1 MPPPAAQGRKVK
13 RHWLAP
19 LLVVATAALAAHL
32 AGSLLPITAVLAAGL
47 FWELLQSTRLA
58 RWLENPAANPPRA
71 AGRWR
76 HLFNRVFHRLHHLEK
91 ELRAREMLLE
101 AFQTATAAF
110 PEPVLLLDDKEV
122 IQWYNQAAALHLGLR
137 LKGDRGQF
145 IRHLIRQP
153 AFIAWLDGG
162 LEDLAEIESP
172 LDPAI
177 TFRVSCAVLD
187 RHRRLLLFRDISE
200 MQQAEAMRRDFV
212 ANVSHELRTPLTVL
226 AGYLETLGEDGA
238 LELAP
243 IVQRMRDQSSL
254 MQHLIDDLIELSRL
268 QTQGI
273 TGRERQ
279 VAMAPLIAQLV
290 ERAEELSG
298 GRHTITCDADTQYD
312 LYAAPGDL
320 ESAFGNLI
328 SNAVR
333 YTPAGGN
340 IAIAWRAGS
349 GGGAFS
355 VHDTGIGIPEKDIPR
370 LTERFY
376 RVAKDR
382 SRASGGSGLGL
393 SIVKHALNAHQATL
407 EIISRPGK
415 GSTFTARFPAHRLRF
430 ANRRQSA

>member
-1 MPPPAAQGRKVK
+1 MMN
-13 RHWLAP
+13 RHWPAP
-19 LLVVATAALAAHL
+19 LLVLAAAGL
-32 AGSLLPITAVLAAGL
+32 AGQMTGSLVPVTVVLAAWL
-47 FWELLQSTRLA
+47 FWELVQSIRLA
-58 RWLENPAANPPRA
+58 RWLENPATNPPRA

-76 HLFNRVFHRLHHLEK
+76 HLFNRLFQRLHHLEK

-122 IQWYNQAAALHLGLR
+122 IQWYNQAAAVQLGLR
-137 LKGDRGQF
+137 ESGDRGQF

-153 AFIAWLDGG
+153 AFIEWLDSGQEN
-162 LEDLAEIESP
+162 LVEIESP
-172 LDPAI
+172 LDPVI

-187 RHRRLLLFRDISE
+187 RRRRLLLFRDISE

-226 AGYLETLGEDGA
+226 AGYLETLGEDASPEIA
-238 LELAP
+238 L
-243 IVQRMRDQSSL
+243 IIQRMRDQAGL

-273 TGRERQ
+273 VGRERQ
-279 VAMAPLIAQLV
+279 VAMAPLLAQLL
-290 ERAEELSG
+290 ERAEDLSG
-298 GRHTITCDADTQYD
+298 GRHKITCAADNRYD

-320 ESAFGNLI
+320 ESAFGNLL

-333 YTPAGGN
+333 YTPAGGE
-340 IAIAWRAGS
+340 IALSWNTDHR
-349 GGGAFS
+349 GGAFS
-355 VHDTGIGIPEKDIPR
+355 VKDTGIGIPEKDIPR

-407 EIISRPGK
+407 EITSRPGQ
-415 GSTFTARFPAHRLRF
+415 GSTFTARFPAARLRL
-430 ANRRQSA
+430 ADRRQSA